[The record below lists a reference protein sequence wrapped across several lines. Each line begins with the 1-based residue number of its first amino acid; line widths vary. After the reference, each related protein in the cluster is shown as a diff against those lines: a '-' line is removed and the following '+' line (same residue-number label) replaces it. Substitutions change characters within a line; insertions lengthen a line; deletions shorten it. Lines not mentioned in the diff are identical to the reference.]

1 MQQQTLEN
9 NIMDKTLMRPLFRK
23 RAIQLRKVDGKA
35 VPKFFL
41 GGIMGAGNMLR
52 AGAAPAF
59 RYIGTKMSGPKVFNC
74 ISRSGSSWCRL
85 WS

>member
-1 MQQQTLEN
+1 
-9 NIMDKTLMRPLFRK
+9 MDKTLMRPLFRK
-23 RAIQLRKVDGKA
+23 RATQLRKVDGKA
-35 VPKFFL
+35 VPKFFV
-41 GGIMGAGNMLR
+41 GGIMSAGNMLR

-59 RYIGTKMSGPKVFNC
+59 RYIGTKNVWTKSFNC